1 MPYVLNE
8 EQTMLKDSAREFLK
22 ANAPV
27 SQLRQLRDS
36 NDATGYNKK
45 VWRQMVEM
53 GWTALTIPEEYKGM
67 GFGYMGLA
75 QILEESGRTLT
86 SSPLIGTVLLGTTA
100 ILKAGSES
108 QKAKSLPKIASGEIT
123 TAFAVDESLRHNPDQ
138 ISTALSAQN
147 GAFVLNGNKI
157 FVIDAHSADK
167 LIVVCKTN
175 DAELNLVILDADR
188 GGVKVERDVMM
199 DSRNYGSVHFDNVSI
214 SSEDI
219 LGNGDQSYT
228 IERILDIGRIGIAAE
243 LYGTAIEAFERSIS
257 YIKERKQFG
266 VELAT
271 FQALQHRSAEMY
283 CQLEMC
289 NSAILNALTAIDEG
303 QSDLRLPAS
312 IAKAKMNKVAQLV
325 TNEAIQFYGGVGMT
339 DEEEIGFFLKRA
351 RVAIALL
358 GDYNF
363 HLDRFASLNGY

>member
-1 MPYVLNE
+1 MPYILNE
-8 EQTMLKDSAREFLK
+8 EQTMLKDSAKEFLK
-22 ANAPV
+22 TNAPV
-27 SQLRQLRDS
+27 SQLRKLRDT
-36 NDATGYNKK
+36 NDPSGYDKDT
-45 VWRQMVEM
+45 WQQMVEM
-53 GWTALTIPEEYKGM
+53 GWAALTIPEQYEGM
-67 GFGYMGLA
+67 GFTYMGLG

-86 SSPLIGTVLLGTTA
+86 SSPLIGTVLLGATA

-108 QKAKSLPKIASGEIT
+108 QKATFLPKIASCKIT
-123 TAFAVDESLRHNPDQ
+123 TAFAVDEALRHNPDQ
-138 ISTALSAQN
+138 ISTTLSAQN
-147 GAFVLNGNKI
+147 GAFVLNGKKI
-157 FVIDAHSADK
+157 FVIDAHCADK

-175 DAELNLVILDADR
+175 DARLHLVILDADR
-188 GGVKVERDVMM
+188 DGVKVERDIMM
-199 DSRNYGSVHFDNVSI
+199 DSRNYGSVHFDNVPV
-214 SSEDI
+214 SSEEI
-219 LGNGDQSYT
+219 LGDGDQSDT

-283 CQLEMC
+283 CQLELC

-303 QSDLRLPAS
+303 QDDLRLPAS

-363 HLDRFASLNGY
+363 HLNRFAELQGY